1 VAREG
6 KPVIVNN
13 THEDKRWEGEVVED
27 ETFQTASLLA
37 VPLMANNMVI
47 GVLEVLNKKDGGLY
61 VNEDAEVLD
70 IFAGQAAIA
79 IENVRLFQ
87 KTDEQ
92 LDARV
97 RELETQERIDAELNR
112 ALDMTRVAE
121 ITIKWAVANSGA
133 SAAVIGLVTEDEPP
147 LFEVL
152 KSYGYEADDLP
163 EGADEKYWPL
173 GDGIASRVLRTRRAE
188 TQTDFTNDPDYRPSL
203 RGSNSQITIPM
214 LAGGE
219 LIAML
224 ILEKNTDPPLNILD
238 QDFVQRLADHAAIA
252 LENARLYSELSMA
265 NKVQSDMMGIGAHEL
280 KNALTPI
287 RGYVDLVKA
296 MGGVNDKQT
305 DFLEVIK
312 RNTDRAR
319 LIITDLRDFAADRAE
334 ELNINPGT
342 VSLRHIVIETLRP
355 FTAQIEEKEQILD
368 NKVIHK
374 ELPDIYG
381 DPNRLIQ
388 VMTNFVSNAN
398 KYSQNGATITLDA
411 SVERDKRDP
420 NGKLLGDFL
429 HITVAD
435 NGIGISEE
443 DQKKMFKPYFRST
456 NDEAQAKP
464 GTGLGMYLTRRLIEQ
479 HGGNVWLE
487 SDLGKGTTFHFTI
500 PLAPEEEPASEPAS
514 D

>member
-1 VAREG
+1 
-6 KPVIVNN
+6 
-13 THEDKRWEGEVVED
+13 
-27 ETFQTASLLA
+27 
-37 VPLMANNMVI
+37 
-47 GVLEVLNKKDGGLY
+47 
-61 VNEDAEVLD
+61 
-70 IFAGQAAIA
+70 
-79 IENVRLFQ
+79 
-87 KTDEQ
+87 
-92 LDARV
+92 
-97 RELETQERIDAELNR
+97 
-112 ALDMTRVAE
+112 
-121 ITIKWAVANSGA
+121 
-133 SAAVIGLVTEDEPP
+133 
-147 LFEVL
+147 
-152 KSYGYEADDLP
+152 
-163 EGADEKYWPL
+163 
-173 GDGIASRVLRTRRAE
+173 
-188 TQTDFTNDPDYRPSL
+188 
-203 RGSNSQITIPM
+203 
-214 LAGGE
+214 
-219 LIAML
+219 
-224 ILEKNTDPPLNILD
+224 
-238 QDFVQRLADHAAIA
+238 
-252 LENARLYSELSMA
+252 
-265 NKVQSDMMGIGAHEL
+265 
-280 KNALTPI
+280 
-287 RGYVDLVKA
+287 
-296 MGGVNDKQT
+296 
-305 DFLEVIK
+305 
-312 RNTDRAR
+312 
-319 LIITDLRDFAADRAE
+319 
-334 ELNINPGT
+334 
-342 VSLRHIVIETLRP
+342 LRP